1 MSGGRYTDHQ
11 TGPGFR
17 FICLNCASASDTDST
32 SQQTTKRF
40 VLDLSTQTQ
49 EWKITLDFLPKSW
62 FHFAFTWHIDHG
74 LKVYKNG
81 KIVVKDTTARMVK
94 FPPLSRAYETITLG
108 RPNSISKLH
117 KYGKFDI
124 GHLVI
129 WRYEL
134 SAYEVEVAFLT
145 VLAKTTK
152 SLICCHFKKGKN
164 PSVISLVISNL
175 FITMLPRNLNSKPQ
189 LAKRHLQVYTP
200 ISKSYNNEKN

>member
-1 MSGGRYTDHQ
+1 MKKVLLKLTPPFVGEFILSGGRYTDHQ

-17 FICLNCASASDTDST
+17 FICPNCASASSSD
-32 SQQTTKRF
+32 SQQRTKHF

-49 EWKITLDFLPKSW
+49 EWKITLDFLPKAW
-62 FHFAFTWHIDHG
+62 FHLAFTWHLDRG

-81 KIVVKDTTARMVK
+81 KIIVKDKTARMVK
-94 FPPLSRAYETITLG
+94 FPALSRDYEIITLG

-129 WRYEL
+129 WQYEL

-152 SLICCHFKKGKN
+152 SLICCHFKKGKC
-164 PSVISLVISNL
+164 P
-175 FITMLPRNLNSKPQ
+175 
-189 LAKRHLQVYTP
+189 
-200 ISKSYNNEKN
+200 